1 MERLM
6 TRCLVFVTLLAWT
19 SFGAN
24 AGEVTGRVTMP
35 DTCSPSISPAVVT
48 LEPADRSA
56 ITAKTVDD
64 SSVKLVRQQGLQF
77 DPRVQVARVGQ
88 AIQFTNQDGEP
99 HSVHSASPGVSFSWS
114 MAPNATQN
122 YTPDHPGLIRLVCDV
137 HTHMRGYVVVTD
149 SPWAKV
155 CKSGSA
161 FQFRDVPAG
170 RYSLNIWHEMGPAY
184 QSDVTVVEDSLDL
197 GTIALEGPKQVATTA
212 RVAAPVVAWP
222 EVIDRISVLLGEARL
237 LAPKPD
243 GLAKARKLA
252 EDAYWGEFEMS
263 DMETAVRR
271 HLGYARA
278 GTIEAQLRGFRT
290 AIRGVNQGE
299 INPVDLRSRLGDLLV
314 ELSRASND
322 LKRLNIFDRRD
333 VDKATSTVASAM
345 PDDLGVSEQ
354 ARQLSALAASFDQ
367 IQRLANAG
375 ESSDAA
381 SAMTDA
387 YFNDFEPLERMLNTR
402 APQSVAPLE
411 SRFNAIRGGIDSGMA
426 GAKLRDQLDELQTAI
441 DGTVTAAGQ
450 ALAGSFS
457 PAFVASLVTILREG
471 VEVILLLTMLIA
483 LAAKAGQPRA
493 LTAIWWGIGGAILA
507 SGLTACGLNSL
518 LASSQGRTREVMEG
532 AVMMAAA
539 AILFYVSYWLI
550 SQTQAKR
557 WTDFLKRQAA
567 EGAKVGGLGTLALTS
582 FLAVY
587 REGAETALMY
597 QAMISGQGGSRDG
610 LLGIAAGLGIGL
622 IMLAVIAALIQASSV
637 RLPIRPF
644 FKTTGFALFAMAV
657 IFAGNGVFE
666 LQSAGWIKV
675 TPVSWVG
682 LGLPMLGIHPNLQTL
697 VIQGF
702 LLLGAAA
709 TLIPPLFERT
719 EKLAP
724 APIKASPARVG
735 VGL

>member
-1 MERLM
+1 M
-6 TRCLVFVTLLAWT
+6 TRCLVLVVTLAWT
-19 SFGAN
+19 SLGAN

-48 LEPADRSA
+48 LEPVDRLA
-56 ITAKTVDD
+56 TVDRPVDD
-64 SSVKLVRQQGLQF
+64 STIKLVRQQGLQF

-88 AIQFTNQDGEP
+88 PIQFTNQDAEP
-99 HSVHSASPGVSFSWS
+99 HSVHSASPAVSFSWS

-122 YTPDHPGLIRLVCDV
+122 YTPDHPGLIRLVCDI

-155 CKSGSA
+155 CKSGTA
-161 FQFRDVPAG
+161 FRFRDVPAG
-170 RYSLNIWHEMGPAY
+170 RYTLNIWHEMGPAY
-184 QSDVTVVEDSLDL
+184 QSVVTVGTDALDL
-197 GTIALEGPKQVATTA
+197 GAVALEGPKPVASTA
-212 RVAAPVVAWP
+212 LVAAPIVAWP

-278 GTIEAQLRGFRT
+278 GTIEAQLRGYRT
-290 AIRGVNQGE
+290 AIRKVSAGE
-299 INPVDLRSRLGDLLV
+299 VDPADLRSRVGELLI

-333 VDKATSTVASAM
+333 VGKVISAVVAVA

-354 ARQLSALAASFDQ
+354 AKQLAALSASFDQ

-375 ESSDAA
+375 KSSDAA

-426 GAKLRDQLDELQTAI
+426 GSKLRDQLDELHLAI
-441 DGTVTAAGQ
+441 NQTVTTASQ

-493 LTAIWWGIGGAILA
+493 LTAIWWGVGAAVVA
-507 SGLTACGLNSL
+507 SGLTAYGLNSL

-532 AVMMAAA
+532 SVMLAAA
-539 AILFYVSYWLI
+539 AILFFVSYWLI

-557 WTDFLKRQAA
+557 WADFLKRQAA
-567 EGAKVGGLGTLALTS
+567 QGAKVGGLGTLALTS

-622 IMLAVIAALIQASSV
+622 ILLAVIAALIQASSV

-644 FKTTGFALFAMAV
+644 FKATGFALFAMAV

-682 LGLPMLGIHPNLQTL
+682 LGVPMLGIHPNLQTL

-702 LLLGAAA
+702 LLVGAAV
-709 TLIPPLFERT
+709 TLILPFFDRT
-719 EKLAP
+719 EKTT
-724 APIKASPARVG
+724 ISSVKTNSSRVG
-735 VGL
+735 AGV

>member
-6 TRCLVFVTLLAWT
+6 TRCLLMLILLAGT
-19 SFGAN
+19 SLAAT
-24 AGEVTGRVTMP
+24 AGEVSGRVTMP
-35 DTCSPSISPAVVT
+35 ETCSPSISPAVVT
-48 LEPADRSA
+48 LEPADPAVNASKPVEASA
-56 ITAKTVDD
+56 
-64 SSVKLVRQQGLQF
+64 VKLVRQQGLQF

-88 AIQFTNQDGEP
+88 PIQFTNQDGEP

-122 YTPDHPGLIRLVCDV
+122 HTPDHPGLIRLVCDI

-161 FQFRDVPAG
+161 FRFRDVPAG
-170 RYSLNIWHEMGPAY
+170 RYTLNIWHEMGPAY
-184 QSDVTVVEDSLDL
+184 QAEVTVAEDDLDL
-197 GTIALEGPKQVATTA
+197 GTLALEGPKLVATTA
-212 RVAAPVVAWP
+212 QAVAPVVAWP

-290 AIRGVNQGE
+290 AIRSVNEGQVD
-299 INPVDLRSRLGDLLV
+299 PADLRARLGELLI

-333 VDKATSTVASAM
+333 VNQATSTTVATAAA
-345 PDDLGVSEQ
+345 DLGVSEQ
-354 ARQLSALAASFDQ
+354 SRQLAALSASFDQ

-375 ESSDAA
+375 KASDAA

-402 APQSVAPLE
+402 SPQAVAPLE
-411 SRFNAIRGGIDSGMA
+411 ARFNAIRGGIDSGMA
-426 GAKLRDQLDELQTAI
+426 GARLREQLGELRLAI
-441 DGTVTAAGQ
+441 DTTVTRASQ

-483 LAAKAGQPRA
+483 LAAKAGQARA
-493 LTAIWWGIGGAILA
+493 MAAIWWGIGAAVLA
-507 SGLTACGLNSL
+507 SGLTAYGLNSL

-567 EGAKVGGLGTLALTS
+567 QGAKVGGLGTLALTS

-597 QAMISGQGGSRDG
+597 QAMIAGQGGARDG
-610 LLGIAAGLGIGL
+610 LLGIAAGLGVGL
-622 IMLAVIAALIQASSV
+622 VLLAVIAALIQVSSV

-644 FKTTGFALFAMAV
+644 FKATGFALFAMAV

-682 LGLPMLGIHPNLQTL
+682 LGLPILGIHPNLQTL

-702 LLLGAAA
+702 LVLGAAV
-709 TLIPPLFERT
+709 TLILPLFERT
-719 EKLAP
+719 ANLAA
-724 APIKASPARVG
+724 APIKPNPTRVG
-735 VGL
+735 LGV